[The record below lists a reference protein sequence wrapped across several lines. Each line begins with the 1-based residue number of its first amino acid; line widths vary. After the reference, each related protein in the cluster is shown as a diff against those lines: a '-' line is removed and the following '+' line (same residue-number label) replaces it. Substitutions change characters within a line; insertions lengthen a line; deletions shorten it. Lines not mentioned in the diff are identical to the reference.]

1 MIRLAN
7 GPSMY
12 IATRV
17 RASLAPHILGD
28 GLYERDLSPLL
39 FLGELV
45 AFLSGGETALG
56 GQAQT
61 VERHILGRFGN
72 AGLDR
77 FRIFQFRL
85 FGGNQPST
93 TCLSPETLASG
104 SKSPERSSSNSK

>member
-1 MIRLAN
+1 
-7 GPSMY
+7 MY

-85 FGGNQPST
+85 FGGNQAEHD
-93 TCLSPETLASG
+93 LLVAG
-104 SKSPERSSSNSK
+104 NLGERFEVTGTVIVELK